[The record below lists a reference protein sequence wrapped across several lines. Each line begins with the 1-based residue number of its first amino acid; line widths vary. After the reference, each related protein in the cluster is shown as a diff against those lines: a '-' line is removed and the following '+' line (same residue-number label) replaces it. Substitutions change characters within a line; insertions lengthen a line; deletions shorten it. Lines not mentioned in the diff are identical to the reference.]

1 MVAEAVLEEDI
12 AILAGSPELA
22 AFDGSSILITGAT
35 GLIGSLFVKGL
46 LARNDTHDAH
56 IRVLALARSDQKAR
70 KVFGGLMDRADLRM
84 VRGDTC
90 ALPYID
96 EKIDWISHG
105 ASITSSARFAKE
117 PVEVAWTELEG
128 MRALLEL
135 AREKSV
141 RGMVYLSSLEVY
153 GDVPEEHGV
162 VHEDYCGPLD
172 RFVPRNSYPVAKRM
186 CENLC
191 VAYASEYGVP
201 VKMVRLAQTF
211 GAGVDPADGRVFAY
225 LARCAMGGENI
236 VLHTAATGCRCYCY
250 TTDAVRGIATVLV
263 KGAVANAYNISNP
276 QTYCSVRDMA
286 AMIAREFGEGKVKVV
301 FDIPADTSSY
311 GFAAPSFVKLGSDK
325 AEALGW
331 VPRFDLREMYARL
344 IASISPVEESG
355 SVAEGMR

>member
-1 MVAEAVLEEDI
+1 MAESVLEADV
-12 AILAGSPELA
+12 AILADSPELA
-22 AFDGSSILITGAT
+22 AFDGSTILITGST

-46 LARNDTHDAH
+46 LARNDVHDAR
-56 IRVLALARSDQKAR
+56 IRVLALARSERKAR
-70 KVFGGLMDRADLRM
+70 KVFGDRVSRDDLR
-84 VRGDTC
+84 VVIGDTC
-90 ALPYID
+90 ALPSID
-96 EKIDWISHG
+96 ENIDWISHG

-117 PVEVAWTELEG
+117 PVQVAWTELDG

-135 AREKSV
+135 AREKNV

-191 VAYASEYGVP
+191 VAYASEYEVP
-201 VKMVRLAQTF
+201 VKIVRLAQTF

-225 LARCAMGGENI
+225 LARCAVNGENI
-236 VLHTAATGCRCYCY
+236 ILRTTAQGCRCYCY
-250 TTDAVRGIATVLV
+250 TTDAVRGIATVLA
-263 KGAVANAYNISNP
+263 KGQMANAYNISNP

-286 AMIAREFGEGKVKVV
+286 AMIAREFGEGKVEVV

-311 GFAAPSFVKLGSDK
+311 GFAAPSFVKLGSEK

-331 VPRFDLREMYARL
+331 TPQFDLRDMYARL
-344 IASISPVEESG
+344 IESISPAEEAASA
-355 SVAEGMR
+355 AEGAR